1 MKVSET
7 TKKIYEGISNILKEN
22 GQPLTK
28 AQVYA
33 IESMVETVEDATEK
47 RCCEVTEG
55 ILKKKDALIAEANK
69 RVEASKGVV
78 SEATMKKVNEK
89 VNEMVE
95 SRIEQLKKD
104 IPQVLD
110 YAKMKKLESCMA
122 TIKECVGYHTDEQ
135 VERVASESAKMLK
148 STKSLIETQAKT
160 ISEKV
165 ASLAES
171 ASKMKALQEQ
181 VKQMKQTIDAK
192 EKQIVESTK
201 TNTELVNENQNLQK
215 KIEESKKITES
226 IEEKRKTEALRYY
239 LEERISKYPK
249 YEATLLRKHFQN
261 AKSKAEIDENFSK
274 ALSMVQEKRDAMRT
288 VQAIPVAKVP
298 ATQVNENK
306 GTEKQ
311 ISGETIVKESG
322 GADKDASLSMYDD
335 GFVEVDFD
343 EDPISNEEMQAWM
356 SQL

>member
-69 RVEASKGVV
+69 RVEASKGAV
-78 SEATMKKVNEK
+78 SEATMKKVNE
-89 VNEMVE
+89 MVE
-95 SRIEQLKKD
+95 SRIAQLKKD

-110 YAKMKKLESCMA
+110 YAKMKKLESCMN
-122 TIKECVGYHTDEQ
+122 TIKECVGYKTDEQ

-201 TNTELVNENQNLQK
+201 ANTELVNQNQNL
-215 KIEESKKITES
+215 
-226 IEEKRKTEALRYY
+226 
-239 LEERISKYPK
+239 
-249 YEATLLRKHFQN
+249 
-261 AKSKAEIDENFSK
+261 
-274 ALSMVQEKRDAMRT
+274 
-288 VQAIPVAKVP
+288 
-298 ATQVNENK
+298 
-306 GTEKQ
+306 
-311 ISGETIVKESG
+311 
-322 GADKDASLSMYDD
+322 
-335 GFVEVDFD
+335 
-343 EDPISNEEMQAWM
+343 
-356 SQL
+356 

>member
-69 RVEASKGVV
+69 RVEASKGAV
-78 SEATMKKVNEK
+78 SEATMKKVNE
-89 VNEMVE
+89 MVE
-95 SRIEQLKKD
+95 SRIAQLKKD

-110 YAKMKKLESCMA
+110 YAKMKKLESCME

-201 TNTELVNENQNLQK
+201 ANTELVNQNQNLQK

-239 LEERISKYPK
+239 LEEKISKYPK

-261 AKSKAEIDENFSK
+261 AKSKAEIDENFSR

-322 GADKDASLSMYDD
+322 GANKEASPSMYDD
-335 GFVEVDFD
+335 GFVEVEADFD

>member
-69 RVEASKGVV
+69 RVEASKGAV
-78 SEATMKKVNEK
+78 SEATMKKVNE
-89 VNEMVE
+89 MVE
-95 SRIEQLKKD
+95 SRIAQLKKD
-104 IPQVLD
+104 RPQVLD
-110 YAKMKKLESCMA
+110 YAKVKKLESCME
-122 TIKECVGYHTDEQ
+122 TIKECVGYKTDEQ

-201 TNTELVNENQNLQK
+201 ANTELVNQNQNLQK

-239 LEERISKYPK
+239 LEEKISKYPK

-322 GADKDASLSMYDD
+322 GANKEASPSMYDD
-335 GFVEVDFD
+335 GFVEVEADFD